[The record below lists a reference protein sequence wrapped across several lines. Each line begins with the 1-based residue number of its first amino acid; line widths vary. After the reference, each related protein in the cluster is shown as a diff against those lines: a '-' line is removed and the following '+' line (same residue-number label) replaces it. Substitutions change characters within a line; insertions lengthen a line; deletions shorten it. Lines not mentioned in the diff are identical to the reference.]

1 MLEEH
6 KEDLFEEAAP
16 AENSAASH
24 LFDATD
30 PLHEDRR
37 DLVEALIFA
46 SPDPLDTARIAEKL
60 GWEADQILAC
70 IEALNQDY
78 EDQGRSFE
86 LVRLAGGWQ
95 MITRRRYGGL
105 LSTLL
110 KEMVRPRLSR
120 AALET
125 LAVIAYRQP
134 VTKSDVEQVRG
145 VKADG
150 VVRTLLERDLI
161 QVTGRSDSVGRP
173 LLYRTTRAFLEA
185 FGLDDLKALPRRK
198 EVDEWLKGLREADQE
213 SLPPDALAER
223 RPEKAAGEAGQEA
236 ATGSEDHP
244 GEESLSTGNTPEL
257 NDADMTQNNPSD
269 LGEDSAGEET
279 ING

>member
-1 MLEEH
+1 MLDEH

-16 AENSAASH
+16 VESSAANH

-46 SPDPLDTARIAEKL
+46 SPDPLDTGRISEKL
-60 GWEADQILAC
+60 GWEPDQVTAC

-134 VTKSDVEQVRG
+134 VTKADVEQVRG

-213 SLPPDALAER
+213 SLPPDVLAER
-223 RPEKAAGEAGQEA
+223 RPEQPAPEVQLEAEEGQELSISQEA
-236 ATGSEDHP
+236 APKDE
-244 GEESLSTGNTPEL
+244 STGADENEMTENNHPLDGDDSGLEEEL
-257 NDADMTQNNPSD
+257 N
-269 LGEDSAGEET
+269 G
-279 ING
+279 